1 MAADMNFVVY
11 MYVREDGTP
20 YYIGKGR
27 PRRPYEKR
35 GRACGIP
42 PKERIVIVHKD
53 IDEETAF
60 RLEKELISKYGRKD
74 LGTGILHNRSDGG
87 EGTSGRITSE
97 ETRRKTSGSNNWKYT
112 PRDWHHPTHG
122 DVLQKSISELVR
134 MFPDQKLCSKSL
146 SRVAVKKIQ
155 KSMGWCLLKDKGVK
169 YRSKRSIPRDW
180 YHPKYGKILQKSCA
194 ELVRE
199 FPEDN
204 IIQSCIVRVAT
215 EKIFHHKEWRLL
227 KNKNVKHKYRSNVI
241 RNWYHQK
248 HGEVLQ
254 KTASELIKMFPD
266 LELRLPGLSSAAF
279 GKTRSYKGWTLAPVK
294 TLKAE

>member
-35 GRACGIP
+35 GRPCGTP
-42 PKERIVIVHKD
+42 SKDKIVILHEN
-53 IDEETAF
+53 IDEQKAF
-60 RLEKELISKYGRKD
+60 QIERELIAKYGRKD
-74 LGTGILHNRSDGG
+74 LDPKNGILYNRSDGG
-87 EGTSGRITSE
+87 EGSSGRIMTEKAKKVLSE
-97 ETRRKTSGSNNWKYT
+97 SSCK
-112 PRDWHHPTHG
+112 PRDWYHPVHG
-122 DVLQKSISELVR
+122 EILQKPISELVR
-134 MFPDQKLCSKSL
+134 MFPDQKLCSKGL

-180 YHPKYGKILQKSCA
+180 YHPEHGEVLQRSST
-194 ELVRE
+194 ELIKD

-204 IIQSCIVRVAT
+204 LIQSCINRVGSGD
-215 EKIFHHKEWRLL
+215 IFHHREWRLL
-227 KNKNVKHKYRSNVI
+227 KNKDVKHKYRSNVVRDWHHPEYGKI
-241 RNWYHQK
+241 
-248 HGEVLQ
+248 LQ

-266 LELRLPGLSSAAF
+266 QGLHLPGLSGAAS
-279 GKTRSYKGWTLAPVK
+279 GKVRSYRGWTSASRGSV
-294 TLKAE
+294 ES